1 MIKFGIIGYPLGH
14 SFSRGFFTEK
24 FAREGIDAQ
33 YLNFEIP
40 DVTMLLDVLRE
51 NPELRGLN
59 VTLPHKQAVIPLL
72 DELSEEAREIG
83 AVNVIRIERFDDLR
97 FKECSA
103 QSLNPQVLKSSFH
116 LKGFNSD
123 IIGFTD
129 SIRPLLQPH
138 HKKALVLGT
147 GGASKAICVG
157 LRRMGLEWKYVSRNG
172 GQGARGK
179 EQTSCPNNPL
189 APCPLPLAP
198 LNYSDLTPEVM
209 AEYTVIVNC
218 SPVGMFPKVDEAPA
232 IPYELLTPEHLLFD
246 CVYNP
251 EDTLFLKRGREQ
263 GAKGKNGL
271 EMLHLQAIA
280 SWHFWN
286 EG

>member
-1 MIKFGIIGYPLGH
+1 MAMDKYGIIGFPLGH

-40 DVTMLLDVLRE
+40 DARMLLDVLRD

-59 VTLPHKQAVIPLL
+59 VTLPHKQAVIPML
-72 DELSEEAREIG
+72 DELSDEAREIG
-83 AVNVIRIERFDDLR
+83 AVNVIRVRDG
-97 FKECSA
+97 K
-103 QSLNPQVLKSSFH
+103 

-123 IIGFTD
+123 IIGFTE
-129 SIRPLLQPH
+129 SIKPLLKPH

-147 GGASKAICVG
+147 GGASKAIRVG
-157 LRRMGLEWKYVSRNG
+157 LKRMGIEWKYVSRTPREG
-172 GQGARGK
+172 MMTYEDITAETLQ
-179 EQTSCPNNPL
+179 E
-189 APCPLPLAP
+189 
-198 LNYSDLTPEVM
+198 YS
-209 AEYTVIVNC
+209 VIVNC

-232 IPYELLTPEHLLFD
+232 IPYEYLTPKHLLFD

-251 EDTLFLKRGREQ
+251 EDTLFMQKGREQ
-263 GAKGKNGL
+263 GATVKNGL

-280 SWHFWN
+280 SWRFWN
-286 EG
+286 E

>member
-1 MIKFGIIGYPLGH
+1 MTKFGLIGFPLGH

-24 FAREGIDAQ
+24 FAREGIDAE
-33 YLNFEIP
+33 YVNFEIP
-40 DVTMLLDVLRE
+40 DASMLLDVIRD

-72 DELSEEAREIG
+72 DELSDEAREIG
-83 AVNVIRIERFDDLR
+83 AVNVIRIRDG
-97 FKECSA
+97 K
-103 QSLNPQVLKSSFH
+103 

-157 LRRMGLEWKYVSRNG
+157 LNRLGIEWTYVSRSPREG
-172 GQGARGK
+172 M
-179 EQTSCPNNPL
+179 
-189 APCPLPLAP
+189 
-198 LNYSDLTPEVM
+198 LTYEDIT
-209 AEYTVIVNC
+209 AETLQQYTVIVNC
-218 SPVGMFPKVDEAPA
+218 TPVGMFPKVDAAPA
-232 IPYELLTPEHLLFD
+232 IPYELLTPRHLLFD

-251 EDTLFLKRGREQ
+251 EDTLFMQKGRAQ
-263 GAKGKNGL
+263 GATVKNGL
-271 EMLHLQAIA
+271 EMLHLQAEA
-280 SWHFWN
+280 SWKFWN
-286 EG
+286 E